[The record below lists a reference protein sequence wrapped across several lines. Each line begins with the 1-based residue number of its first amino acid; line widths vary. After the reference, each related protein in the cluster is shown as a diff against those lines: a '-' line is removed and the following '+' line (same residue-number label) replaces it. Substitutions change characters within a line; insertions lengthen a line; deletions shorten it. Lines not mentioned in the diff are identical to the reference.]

1 MQILLIF
8 VRSIKRIL
16 FDLQRKLLS
25 FCHLVSAFG
34 ATLNSKHPN
43 DVHHTVPV
51 DPLYESQLHAKH
63 ERSFWSNP
71 TSETISYGTKL
82 HFAVNA
88 TGLGTEC
95 FESPSFTLNKLQ
107 WKVKLCKATAT
118 QNNRVEDALDG
129 YLIYSFD
136 SFDSDW
142 ISEALAVFQV
152 QITNEKI
159 DGKIV
164 KKLKHEFNK
173 EEPQRSI
180 ELIDWSALLANCV
193 DDEQFSVDVEVFV
206 SPKRNNAIDM
216 TRVAADM
223 RIVVDDVS
231 ELGETTAPMV
241 VLQGIG
247 WQVDILIDLENVA
260 VFLKQTADTGLG
272 VGLDENEWSWDVTMS
287 LSLLPVSNDTQPIT
301 KQFTHSYYLERNFGY
316 TEFVTFANFTKS
328 YVRNDKA
335 IFVVNLKVD
344 PPKPLWKIE
353 NELDSLNKL
362 F

>member
-1 MQILLIF
+1 M
-8 VRSIKRIL
+8 
-16 FDLQRKLLS
+16 
-25 FCHLVSAFG
+25 SAFG
-34 ATLNSKHPN
+34 ATLNSKKPKK
-43 DVHHTVPV
+43 DVHHTVPT
-51 DPLYESQLHAKH
+51 DPQYQDQDQLDTKH

-82 HFAVNA
+82 HFTVN
-88 TGLGTEC
+88 TTDLDTNC
-95 FESPSFTLNKLQ
+95 FESSSFTLNKLQ
-107 WKVKLCKATAT
+107 WKVKFCKATAT
-118 QNNRVEDALDG
+118 HSNRVEDALDG
-129 YLIYSFD
+129 HLIYSFE
-136 SFDSDW
+136 SFDNDW
-142 ISEALAVFQV
+142 LTEALAVFQV
-152 QITNEKI
+152 QITNQKI

-173 EEPQRSI
+173 EESQRSI

-193 DDEQFSVDVEVFV
+193 DEDQFSVDVEVFV
-206 SPKRNNAIDM
+206 SPKRNIAIDM

-247 WQVDILIDLENVA
+247 WQVDILIDVENVA
-260 VFLKQTADTGLG
+260 VFLKQTADIG
-272 VGLDENEWSWDVTMS
+272 VGIGLDENEWSWNVTMS
-287 LSLLPVSNDTQPIT
+287 LSLLPVSDDTKPIT
-301 KQFTHSYYLERNFGY
+301 KQFTHSFYLERSFGY
-316 TEFVTFANFTKS
+316 PEFLTFANFTKS

-344 PPKPLWKIE
+344 SPQPLWKIE